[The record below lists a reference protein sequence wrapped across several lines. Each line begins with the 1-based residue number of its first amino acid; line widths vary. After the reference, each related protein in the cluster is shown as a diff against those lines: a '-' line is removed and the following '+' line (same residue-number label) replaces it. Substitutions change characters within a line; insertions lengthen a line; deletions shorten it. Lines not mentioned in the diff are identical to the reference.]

1 MNPRLA
7 AGVGAVSV
15 VLLLGGSGAAVASAH
30 PGDSHGSDRGSSSDH
45 RAGDHGRG
53 SDDDGHGAG
62 RRDHGSGARNGTGN
76 RGGGTEKTGGG
87 PSSRVG
93 SGRDDLPQL
102 SSSNRSAVADDSN
115 AARRSA
121 VSGGSADRVGVSGG
135 SADRVGVSGGP
146 VISESTAA
154 SEIPAGSAGGG
165 SSPGSDAPG
174 PRGSAFDPPEVTF
187 GNGRSPGIRSGAPE
201 PRRQAPAPAPAE
213 PAPPPPPVPPP
224 PPPPPPAPAWVHRV
238 ATPPASAR
246 QFVVAPGAG
255 STDPL
260 WGIAGL
266 LLIPAAG
273 AVLGYR
279 QARAAQAAERI
290 RRP

>member
-7 AGVGAVSV
+7 AGVGAVSA
-15 VLLLGGSGAAVASAH
+15 VLLLGGWGAAVASAH
-30 PGDSHGSDRGSSSDH
+30 PGDSHGSDRGSSSD
-45 RAGDHGRG
+45 RGGGNHGRG
-53 SDDDGHGAG
+53 SDNDDDGSG
-62 RRDHGSGARNGTGN
+62 RRDHDRGDRNGTSN
-76 RGGGTEKTGGG
+76 RGGGTEKTGGS

-93 SGRDDLPQL
+93 SGREDLPQL

-121 VSGGSADRVGVSGG
+121 VGGGSADR
-135 SADRVGVSGGP
+135 AAVSGGP
-146 VISESTAA
+146 VVSESIAG
-154 SEIPAGSAGGG
+154 SEIPSGGAGGG
-165 SSPGSDAPG
+165 GSPAGSDAPG
-174 PRGSAFDPPEVTF
+174 AGGSAFDPPQVTF
-187 GNGRSPGIRSGAPE
+187 GNGRSPGIQSGGPE
-201 PRRQAPAPAPAE
+201 PRRQAPAPAPAD
-213 PAPPPPPVPPP
+213 PPP
-224 PPPPPPAPAWVHRV
+224 PPPPLPPPPPPPTPAPAWVHRV

-260 WGIAGL
+260 WGVAGL

-273 AVLGYR
+273 AVLGYW